1 MINTIR
7 NTVLSILSKDN
18 RGYITPMEFNLF
30 ARQAQLEIYSQLMYD
45 VANAVNKQNARLF
58 NDGYSD
64 VPEQLH
70 EVLDRFLVE
79 DVLVYNVTDG
89 KFYMPGDNP
98 TQPSEPP
105 AYKVIRLDYDD
116 TVEVE
121 KVSPIKVKN
130 LLASNMSLVSED
142 HPVYMLT
149 EHGDGASSSI
159 YVYPTTIT
167 SNVTITYLRYP
178 RDPKWTYFP
187 INSNDDP
194 LFNPS
199 AADFQD
205 FELPISEGPRLVR
218 IICQL
223 AGVSIREAE
232 VVAAMSSDE
241 QLDIQQKA

>member
-1 MINTIR
+1 MINVIR
-7 NTVLSILSKDN
+7 NTVLSIVSKDN
-18 RGYITPMEFNLF
+18 RGYVTPEEFNLF
-30 ARQAQLEIYSQLMYD
+30 ARQAQLEIFGQLMYD
-45 VANAVNKQNARLF
+45 MANAINKQNARMF

-79 DVLVYNVTDG
+79 DLLVYNVTLQ
-89 KFYMPGDNP
+89 KFYVPGDNP
-98 TQPSEPP
+98 IQPNEPKP
-105 AYKVIRLDYDD
+105 YKIIRLDYDD

-121 KVSPIKVKN
+121 KASPVKIKN
-130 LLASNMSLVSED
+130 LLSSNMGLVSED
-142 HPVYMLT
+142 YPVYILN
-149 EHGDGASSSI
+149 EHGDGQTI
-159 YVYPTTIT
+159 GLQVYPNTIT

-178 RDPKWTYFP
+178 KDPKWTY
-187 INSNDDP
+187 SELSGGEP

-199 AADFQD
+199 KPDFQD
-205 FELPISEGPRLVR
+205 FELPISESPRLIR
-218 IICQL
+218 LICQL